1 MTGGMEGGKAS
12 VQERVNE
19 REREKKSERKKEYTM
34 YKARMKNSVRMCEC
48 ERECVVSVNYECG

>member
-1 MTGGMEGGKAS
+1 MEGGKAS